1 MPNLSP
7 SLLAVLRC
15 PVTGSALVQD
25 GDELVATAPGPDGAE
40 LRYPIEDGIP
50 VLLPPEHLPA
60 AQNAGSGQHGPG
72 IPSATNDDD
81 STAQEHA

>member
-25 GDELVATAPGPDGAE
+25 GDALVATAAAPDGAAP
-40 LRYPIEDGIP
+40 RYAIEDGIP
-50 VLLPPEHLPA
+50 VLLAPEHLQA
-60 AQNAGSGQHGPG
+60 AAEAASDQHDP
-72 IPSATNDDD
+72 